1 MNDANSTDSLEAE
14 IIRLLSVVQKCVAQA
29 LLSPPKLTHALVR
42 AFYPRKKPTKFG
54 VRCTARTFPWPAALW
69 SG

>member
-29 LLSPPKLTHALVR
+29 LLSPPKLTPALVR
-42 AFYPRKKPTKFG
+42 AFYPRKKQLRNPPQAAKFG
-54 VRCTARTFPWPAALW
+54 AT
-69 SG
+69 SGA